1 MSAGDFDHDAQSSHL
16 HNTTDR
22 WNGQDSLAQLRREID
37 ELTDGPSEE
46 APKTE
51 AVAPTVP
58 DSPETEAQAGEGKG
72 TKGPSQGTIM
82 SRLAQELFDLGC
94 TPGGLSFATRK
105 DRGPVAIALR
115 GGKKSLRAEL
125 AKLYAQRYGTVPGSS
140 GVSDAMLQLEG
151 MAQSTT
157 PVELGVRVARHPSG
171 GIVVDLGRD
180 DGRSILVTGS
190 GWEVTDSPGVIWR
203 RTALTGEMP
212 MPVRGGSIKELWA
225 LTNVAAEDR
234 PLVVAWLM
242 AALIPDIPHPIL
254 TLTGVQGTAK
264 STTARLLVSLIDP
277 STAPLRAVPKDV
289 RDWSVAVGGAWLAA
303 IDNVSTIP
311 SWWADA
317 LCRAS
322 TGDGLVTRKM
332 YSDDGLLV
340 LAFRRL
346 VILTSIDAG
355 AMRGDLADRLIT
367 IELERIDPSSRREDS
382 EVSAAIDANRPRL
395 FGALLDLLAQVLAR
409 MPEVHLDELPRMADF
424 GRVLAT
430 VDAIAGTKG
439 MARYLGQADA
449 LFADVVEGDEVAR
462 AIRDFVRSQVDGK
475 WEGTASE
482 LLNQVRPEHAS
493 KWWPDNGRALSGR
506 LRNATVALASAGVEV
521 VTYRSHGVR
530 LIRLSVADTLTG
542 VEPSGIA
549 DEPRTRK
556 ALSIVGDSLLAA

>member
-1 MSAGDFDHDAQSSHL
+1 MSAAAVNPDAQSNHL
-16 HNTTDR
+16 DSTTDR
-22 WNGQDSLAQLRREID
+22 WNGQDGLAQLRREID
-37 ELTDGPSEE
+37 ELTDGPSDE
-46 APKTE
+46 APKKE
-51 AVAPTVP
+51 AVAPPVAESTKA
-58 DSPETEAQAGEGKG
+58 EAQAGQVKG
-72 TKGPSQGTIM
+72 TKGPSQGTVI
-82 SRLAQELFDLGC
+82 SRLAQEVFDLGC
-94 TPGGLSFATRK
+94 TPGGLSFATRQ
-105 DRGPVAIALR
+105 DRGSVAISLR
-115 GGKKSLRAEL
+115 GGRKSLRAEL
-125 AKLYAQRYGTVPGSS
+125 ARLYAQRYGHVPGSS
-140 GVSDAMLQLEG
+140 SVSDAMLQLEG
-151 MAQSTT
+151 VAQSAT
-157 PVELGVRVARHPSG
+157 PVELGVRVARHPGG
-171 GIVVDLGRD
+171 GIVIDLGRD
-180 DGRSILVTGS
+180 DGKSILVTAR

-212 MPVRGGSIKELWA
+212 MPARGGSIKDLWA
-225 LTNVAAEDR
+225 LTNVGAEDR

-242 AALIPDIPHPIL
+242 AALMPDIPHPIL

-277 STAPLRAVPKDV
+277 SSVPLRAVPKDV
-289 RDWSVAVGGAWLAA
+289 HDWSVAVGGAWLAA

-322 TGDGLVTRKM
+322 TGDGLVTRKL

-346 VILTSIDAG
+346 IILTSIDAG

-382 EVSAAIDANRPRL
+382 EVSAAIDAMRPRL
-395 FGALLDLLAQVLAR
+395 FGALLDLLVQVLAR
-409 MPEVHLDELPRMADF
+409 MPQVHLDELPRMADF

-462 AIRDFVRSQVDGK
+462 TIRDFVRSQVDGK

-482 LLNQVRPEHAS
+482 LLNRVNPEHAS

-506 LRNATVALASAGVEV
+506 LRNATVALASDGVEV
-521 VTYRSHGVR
+521 ATYRSHGVR
-530 LIRLSVADTLTG
+530 LIRLSTTDKLTAA
-542 VEPSGIA
+542 EPSGIA

-556 ALSIVGDSLLAA
+556 ALSIVGDSLIAA

>member
-1 MSAGDFDHDAQSSHL
+1 MSAAAVHPDAQSSHL
-16 HNTTDR
+16 DNTTDR
-22 WNGQDSLAQLRREID
+22 WSGQDSLAQLRRKID

-46 APKTE
+46 ASRTE
-51 AVAPTVP
+51 AVAPTVH
-58 DSPETEAQAGEGKG
+58 DSPEAEAQAGEGKG

-82 SRLAQELFDLGC
+82 SQLAQELFDLGC

-151 MAQSTT
+151 MAQSAT
-157 PVELGVRVARHPSG
+157 PVELGVRVARHPGG

-212 MPVRGGSIKELWA
+212 MPVRGGSIKDLWA
-225 LTNVAAEDR
+225 LTNVAVEDR
-234 PLVVAWLM
+234 PLVVAWLV

-264 STTARLLVSLIDP
+264 STTARLLVGLIDP

-382 EVSAAIDANRPRL
+382 EVSAAIDAIRPRL
-395 FGALLDLLAQVLAR
+395 FGALLDLLVRVLAR
-409 MPEVHLDELPRMADF
+409 MPQVHLDELPRMADF

-449 LFADVVEGDEVAR
+449 LLLGAPLVEAVTGG
-462 AIRDFVRSQVDGK
+462 S
-475 WEGTASE
+475 
-482 LLNQVRPEHAS
+482 
-493 KWWPDNGRALSGR
+493 GRA
-506 LRNATVALASAGVEV
+506 
-521 VTYRSHGVR
+521 Y
-530 LIRLSVADTLTG
+530 
-542 VEPSGIA
+542 
-549 DEPRTRK
+549 
-556 ALSIVGDSLLAA
+556 